1 MSVTRPPTGDP
12 QTPDQYEIR
21 LAGHLH
27 ARWKASFDGF
37 ILTHEGNGTTVLRGA
52 IVDQAALHG
61 VLHKVR
67 DLGVP
72 LVSLTLLAAGP
83 PNATE
88 FKPADVVKREVSS
101 VATHPDTHGGST

>member
-27 ARWKASFDGF
+27 ARWNASFDGF

-72 LVSLTLLAAGP
+72 LVSLTRLAPALYD
-83 PNATE
+83 ATTSR
-88 FKPADVVKREVSS
+88 PS
-101 VATHPDTHGGST
+101 